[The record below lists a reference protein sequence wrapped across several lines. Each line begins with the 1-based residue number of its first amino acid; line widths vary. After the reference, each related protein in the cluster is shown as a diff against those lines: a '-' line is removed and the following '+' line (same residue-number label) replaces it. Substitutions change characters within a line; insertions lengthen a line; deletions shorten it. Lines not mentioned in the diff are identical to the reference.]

1 MSPTSK
7 ISETRHIFLIQNEVS
22 LLNFPPL
29 LKTFDKR
36 YKFMVI
42 FCESIISNQGKE
54 DSHIQEKGSVG
65 DMVGRVSSLSTEARI
80 CEPPPSEH
88 CTVECGV
95 ALFTSCQSR
104 IRNLP
109 RIILSSCTWL
119 DNLVPGFQRCFFSS
133 SRLCLQYCKIAK
145 LQL

>member
-1 MSPTSK
+1 MSLKSK
-7 ISETRHIFLIQNEVS
+7 NLETRHIFLIQNEVS

-29 LKTFDKR
+29 LKR
-36 YKFMVI
+36 YKFI

-54 DSHIQEKGSVG
+54 DSHIQENGFVG
-65 DMVGRVSSLSTEARI
+65 VMVGRVSSLSTEARV

-133 SRLCLQYCKIAK
+133 SRHPVFNTCYIVLDRLQ
-145 LQL
+145 

>member
-1 MSPTSK
+1 
-7 ISETRHIFLIQNEVS
+7 
-22 LLNFPPL
+22 
-29 LKTFDKR
+29 
-36 YKFMVI
+36 MVI

-95 ALFTSCQSR
+95 AFFTRCQSR
-104 IRNLP
+104 IRH
-109 RIILSSCTWL
+109 
-119 DNLVPGFQRCFFSS
+119 LVHVHGLTIWFQVFKGVSFLHPDFVFNTCYKVHD
-133 SRLCLQYCKIAK
+133 RLQ
-145 LQL
+145 